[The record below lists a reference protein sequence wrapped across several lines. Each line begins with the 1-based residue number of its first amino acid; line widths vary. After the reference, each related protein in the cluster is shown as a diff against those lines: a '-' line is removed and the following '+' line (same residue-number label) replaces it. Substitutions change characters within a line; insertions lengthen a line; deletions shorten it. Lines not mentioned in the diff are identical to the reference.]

1 MLGEA
6 LLGSE
11 LKGMECFR
19 RSRIHSSHGP
29 GPEDCV
35 TAGTLVEKQARIRR
49 HGFLSLIAAVR
60 TGNEGLHHHRG
71 KERWSATRSLIA
83 EDASILPSVFETID
97 VICRPSMKLLQA
109 LRASTKVEDAA
120 CVLCANGMCLRASR
134 SLAGS
139 AWAHE

>member
-1 MLGEA
+1 
-6 LLGSE
+6 
-11 LKGMECFR
+11 
-19 RSRIHSSHGP
+19 
-29 GPEDCV
+29 V

-120 CVLCANGMCLRASR
+120 CVLCANGMCFRLLGQAYQTDFERVGLLQVAPG
-134 SLAGS
+134 LMN
-139 AWAHE
+139 E